1 MTHQFA
7 IHDGLVRKQLRHT
20 GMVFRVIN
28 KTEGSRPSTMAYWAG
43 YTLPETLVAMAL
55 VALMITA
62 LYSGLTMTTVSV
74 KVSQEDL
81 RATQIMLEKMEVIRS
96 YTWAQLFPNVDP
108 DESDDDEG
116 ETFDED
122 DPDSPIDEIPFTI
135 PTSFTARFDPTSTNQ
150 GGLEYKGTITIVPA
164 DVSEA
169 YSNSLA
175 QVTIEVEWPSNSG
188 TRKRQMRSFFAEHG
202 MQNNITR

>member
-1 MTHQFA
+1 
-7 IHDGLVRKQLRHT
+7 
-20 GMVFRVIN
+20 MVLKVTDQAQGNGPCRTAFR
-28 KTEGSRPSTMAYWAG
+28 RA

-55 VALMITA
+55 VAIMITA
-62 LYSGLTMTTVSV
+62 LYSGLTMTTISV

-81 RATQIMLEKMEVIRS
+81 RATQIMLEKMEIIRS
-96 YTWAQLFPNVDP
+96 YTWAQLFPNIDP
-108 DESDDDEG
+108 DEPDDDEG
-116 ETFDED
+116 ESFDED

-135 PTSFTARFDPTSTNQ
+135 PTTFTAWFDPAKTNQ
-150 GGLEYKGTITIVPA
+150 ADLAYKGTITIVPA
-164 DVSEA
+164 GVSEA

-175 QVTIEVEWPSNSG
+175 TVTIEVQWPSNSG